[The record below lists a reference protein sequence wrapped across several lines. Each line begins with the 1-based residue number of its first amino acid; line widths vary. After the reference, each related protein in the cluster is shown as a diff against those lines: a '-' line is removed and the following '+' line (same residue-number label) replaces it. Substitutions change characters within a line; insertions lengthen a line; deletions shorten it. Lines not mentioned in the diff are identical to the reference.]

1 MNLNRILFAAVL
13 AGAINASMTSCSES
27 FLDEDLKTQYST
39 DHFKTQEGLDDLVT
53 GAYQKLKFKFNY
65 IWAIECHN
73 MGVDEFTDANNTMPA
88 WNHYSQDLNSAETGA
103 NQPMWDNYYGLV
115 EPANL
120 IIANVPQYYSQTS
133 ATYNTRLGEGYFLRA
148 YAYFELVKQFGGVP
162 LKLSPSTSVETY
174 FTRNSEEE
182 VYTQIIADLEEAYKL
197 LPEKPEATGRITKYA
212 AAHFLAKAHLFR
224 ASELYNDW
232 NSNYISADLDAV
244 IKYGQE
250 VVAAHPLCNNYVEL
264 WDYQEPNGANEKV
277 SEVILAAQFSN
288 DESTWGRYGNQMHLY
303 YPSVYQDMAG
313 TKRDISGGR
322 EFSYV
327 SATEYTMEVFDRIN
341 DSRFW
346 KSFITC
352 YGANDT
358 SGAPTWTAEDISS
371 GHAPADA
378 IEGAKRFKA
387 GELGIKYIV
396 NSPGDTRYENY
407 YAGASDVKTL
417 KNGIICNPHTF
428 VRYFKGETLN
438 WNLSTHTGN
447 YYNIIPHKRSVAL
460 SKFRDGSR
468 NSIASQFGTR
478 DAIIARS
485 ADDVLMI
492 AEAYIRKGES
502 NYSNAIE
509 WINKLR
515 ERAGYEEGEDRSK
528 NIDGGQSYKN
538 NTYCSGKG
546 GGYSAD
552 GAIYSEAN
560 TYYESN
566 NMEGQE
572 TTASTKD
579 IMRLNSVQ
587 DVYNSPVD
595 TPIYE
600 ALGCANNADKMMCFL
615 LNERTRELCGELYRW
630 EDLARTKTLNIRW
643 HKFNDGAARGIGEFD
658 PDKHYYR
665 PIPQSFLDGIT
676 NEAGGALSNDEKNAM
691 QNPGY

>member
-1 MNLNRILFAAVL
+1 MKLNKILYTAL
-13 AGAINASMTSCSES
+13 MISSMGSSLSSCKDS
-27 FLDEDLKTQYST
+27 FLDEELITQYST
-39 DHFKTQEGLDDLVT
+39 DRFETQEGLDELVT
-53 GAYQKLKFKFNY
+53 GAYQKLKFKYNY
-65 IWAIECHN
+65 IWAIECYN

-103 NQPMWDNYYGLV
+103 NQPVWDNFYGLV
-115 EPANL
+115 EPANI
-120 IIANVPQYYSQTS
+120 IIANMPQYYDKNS
-133 ATYNTRLGEGYFLRA
+133 ATYKTRLGEGYFLRA
-148 YAYFELVKQFGGVP
+148 FAYFELVKQFGDVP
-162 LKLSPSTSVETY
+162 LKLTPSTSVETY
-174 FTRNSEEE
+174 FTRASEED
-182 VYTQIIADLEEAYKL
+182 VYKQIISDFQEAYNL
-197 LPEKPEATGRITKYA
+197 LPESPEQTGRITKYA

-224 ASELYNDW
+224 ASE
-232 NSNYISADLDAV
+232 
-244 IKYGQE
+244 
-250 VVAAHPLCNNYVEL
+250 
-264 WDYQEPNGANEKV
+264 
-277 SEVILAAQFSN
+277 FSN

-303 YPSVYQDMAG
+303 YPSVYQDIQG

-327 SATEYTMEVFDRIN
+327 SATEYTMQVFDRVN

-358 SGAPTWTAEDISS
+358 AGAPTWTEEDINN
-371 GHAPADA
+371 GAPAVVNVGD
-378 IEGAKRFKA
+378 KRFIA
-387 GELGIKYIV
+387 GEVGIKYIV
-396 NSPGDTRYENY
+396 NEPGDDRFENY
-407 YAGASDVKTL
+407 STGAADIKVK
-417 KNGIICNPHTF
+417 KNGEICAPHTF
-428 VRYFKGETLN
+428 VRYFKGENQLN

-502 NYSNAIE
+502 HYADAIT

-515 ERAGYEEGEDRSK
+515 DRAAYKEGEDRSV
-528 NIDGGQSYKN
+528 NVDGGQSYKN
-538 NTYCSGKG
+538 NTYCAGKG

-552 GAIYSEAN
+552 GAIYSEQN

-566 NMEGQE
+566 NLEGQE
-572 TTASTKD
+572 SVYNAQSSLSG
-579 IMRLNSVQ
+579 MHLNSVN
-587 DVYNSPVD
+587 DVYNSQTD
-595 TPIYE
+595 APIYQ
-600 ALGCANNADKMMCFL
+600 ALNCTSNAEKMMCFL
-615 LNERTRELCGELYRW
+615 LNERTRELCGEGYRW
-630 EDLARTKTLNIRW
+630 EDLARTKTLDARW
-643 HKFNDGAARGIGEFD
+643 HAFNDGVSRGIGEFN

-676 NEAGGALSNDEKNAM
+676 NESGAALTNEEKQAM

>member
-615 LNERTRELCGELYRW
+615 LT
-630 EDLARTKTLNIRW
+630 
-643 HKFNDGAARGIGEFD
+643 
-658 PDKHYYR
+658 
-665 PIPQSFLDGIT
+665 
-676 NEAGGALSNDEKNAM
+676 
-691 QNPGY
+691 